1 MLQIMK
7 NETEDFMALAK
18 AYAQAE
24 RALRIERWVIV
35 TFELRKTDGPIEILY
50 RYDLPRTMLK
60 RYRWVVRWR
69 TARFQCRFPR
79 DTITATYC
87 YYDKR
92 TGLKF
97 GVDSCLSKLRAAK
110 AQITLAKRRE
120 REHIEQQRLRYPLF
134 YDEQADPELLR
145 FRQKLQE
152 KLHRYL
158 NALLRLRW
166 AVLQHRQKTITEM
179 MPLPITEIDDFCEA
193 SFGGYSA
200 LFTEERIDR
209 ASLPEGIYAYDI
221 RSGEGNDF
229 GTIEPCVT
237 VNHTGTILTRQPIE
251 MGPEGYIEI
260 DMDGDD
266 GLIDAMTYDEWIA
279 QPETTC

>member
-1 MLQIMK
+1 
-7 NETEDFMALAK
+7 
-18 AYAQAE
+18 
-24 RALRIERWVIV
+24 
-35 TFELRKTDGPIEILY
+35 
-50 RYDLPRTMLK
+50 
-60 RYRWVVRWR
+60 
-69 TARFQCRFPR
+69 
-79 DTITATYC
+79 
-87 YYDKR
+87 
-92 TGLKF
+92 
-97 GVDSCLSKLRAAK
+97 
-110 AQITLAKRRE
+110 
-120 REHIEQQRLRYPLF
+120 
-134 YDEQADPELLR
+134 
-145 FRQKLQE
+145 
-152 KLHRYL
+152 
-158 NALLRLRW
+158 
-166 AVLQHRQKTITEM
+166 M

-221 RSGEGNDF
+221 RNGEGNDF

>member
-1 MLQIMK
+1 MYM
-7 NETEDFMALAK
+7 T
-18 AYAQAE
+18 
-24 RALRIERWVIV
+24 W
-35 TFELRKTDGPIEILY
+35 
-50 RYDLPRTMLK
+50 
-60 RYRWVVRWR
+60 
-69 TARFQCRFPR
+69 CRFPR

-166 AVLQHRQKTITEM
+166 AVLQHRQKNFDSSDKKQ
-179 MPLPITEIDDFCEA
+179 L
-193 SFGGYSA
+193 
-200 LFTEERIDR
+200 
-209 ASLPEGIYAYDI
+209 
-221 RSGEGNDF
+221 
-229 GTIEPCVT
+229 
-237 VNHTGTILTRQPIE
+237 QK
-251 MGPEGYIEI
+251 
-260 DMDGDD
+260 
-266 GLIDAMTYDEWIA
+266 
-279 QPETTC
+279 